1 MKNLLNCILLLVFT
15 ACGCASKSKA
25 QARARAAFMAGQQ
38 QAIARVYD
46 LDRTGI
52 RILGPVQNPL
62 VAWSEDLT
70 LARTVVAAGY
80 VGARDPREI
89 IIVREGQS
97 IRVDPGQLLHGE
109 DVPLQ
114 PSDIVEIRP

>member
-1 MKNLLNCILLLVFT
+1 MKYLCPCWLMLALAV
-15 ACGCASKSKA
+15 AGCASKSKKDA
-25 QARARAAFMAGQQ
+25 KARAAFLAGQQ
-38 QAIARVYD
+38 QAVARMYD

-62 VAWSEDLT
+62 IAWKENLT
-70 LARTVVAAGY
+70 LAETIVAAGY

-89 IIVREGQS
+89 IIIREGQP
-97 IRVDPGQLLHGE
+97 IRVDPGLLLHGE

-114 PSDIVEIRP
+114 PSDIVEVRP